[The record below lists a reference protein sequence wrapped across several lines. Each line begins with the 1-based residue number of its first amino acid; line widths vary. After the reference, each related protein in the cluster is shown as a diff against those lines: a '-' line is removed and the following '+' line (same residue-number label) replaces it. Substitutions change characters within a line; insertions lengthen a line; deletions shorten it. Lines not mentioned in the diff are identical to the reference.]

1 MPNKLYWKK
10 KFWQFVAILYSSK
23 TPPSWKSNN
32 FWLRR
37 MVILPINSYHYFF
50 IEHQDFM
57 YYFWFFVILF
67 LIFFYKNR
75 VYLGVIKINTCYHS
89 YQGQI
94 IPSLIERKVWWKFF
108 FFFWWYEVSFHWNN
122 RLITNIIY
130 QIQDLFIK
138 SGSAIILTS
147 ICWLK
152 DYWYSMME
160 EWGNVGDFVYT

>member
-37 MVILPINSYHYFF
+37 MVILPINSYHYFL

-57 YYFWFFVILF
+57 YYFWFFVIFLWFFLQKQSLF
-67 LIFFYKNR
+67 GGHKDKYMLSLLSGADNPLINWEKG
-75 VYLGVIKINTCYHS
+75 LM
-89 YQGQI
+89 
-94 IPSLIERKVWWKFF
+94 KVFF